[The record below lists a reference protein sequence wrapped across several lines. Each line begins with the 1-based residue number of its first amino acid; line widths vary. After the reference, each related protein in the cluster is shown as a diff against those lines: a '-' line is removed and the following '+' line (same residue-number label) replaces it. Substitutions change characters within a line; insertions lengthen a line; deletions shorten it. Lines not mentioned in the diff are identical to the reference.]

1 MKIQK
6 IDEAELFDEDV
17 LINMPHDPD
26 MPEPDVPLGPDTPL
40 ELEEKHKLDYG
51 S

>member
-1 MKIQK
+1 MDMKIQK

-17 LINMPHDPD
+17 LIDKPD
-26 MPEPDVPLGPDTPL
+26 MPL